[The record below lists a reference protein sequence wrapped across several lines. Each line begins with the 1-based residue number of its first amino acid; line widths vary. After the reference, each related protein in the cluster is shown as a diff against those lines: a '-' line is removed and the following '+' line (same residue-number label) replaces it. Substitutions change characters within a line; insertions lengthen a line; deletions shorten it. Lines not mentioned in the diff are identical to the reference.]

1 MTCGCLYTEVVE
13 ISVPVA
19 EGVAVAIR
27 EDWRCCWI
35 LRKLV
40 GELRLRQLDFLR
52 VPAAGQPRQRRQL
65 TERRWRRLSQ
75 TEGAGLSES
84 EREDSRWRRAATRGT
99 HAPQSAAAV
108 LPQ

>member
-1 MTCGCLYTEVVE
+1 MQVSVLTEVVE

-19 EGVAVAIR
+19 VGVAVAIR

-52 VPAAGQPRQRRQL
+52 VPAAGQPRQRRRSAHRETL
-65 TERRWRRLSQ
+65 ASALDER
-75 TEGAGLSES
+75 GLSGS